1 MNPLNEAEQKL
12 HILTH
17 PTEIITQW
25 ADKYAKY
32 CSLAIAI
39 YFTAKFTLELLAI
52 LCVAILGGLP
62 AALHL
67 AVEFY
72 CTQWLH
78 IQHTLKTKYTMGSDS
93 TYLWVAD
100 EDILYSKLLE
110 EQKKANPRYP
120 TNAILQ

>member
-1 MNPLNEAEQKL
+1 M

-32 CSLAIAI
+32 CSVAVAI
-39 YFTAKFTLELLAI
+39 YFTTKFTLELLAI

-72 CTQWLH
+72 GTHWLH
-78 IQHTLKTKYTMGSDS
+78 IQRTLKAKYTMGSDS
-93 TYLWVAD
+93 TYLRVAY
-100 EDILYSKLLE
+100 EDVLYSKLLE
-110 EQKKANPRYP
+110 EQKKTNPRYP

>member
-1 MNPLNEAEQKL
+1 MFDSITYPRYELNPLNEAEQKL
-12 HILTH
+12 HTLTH
-17 PTEIITQW
+17 PTELITQW

-93 TYLWVAD
+93 TYL
-100 EDILYSKLLE
+100 
-110 EQKKANPRYP
+110 
-120 TNAILQ
+120 